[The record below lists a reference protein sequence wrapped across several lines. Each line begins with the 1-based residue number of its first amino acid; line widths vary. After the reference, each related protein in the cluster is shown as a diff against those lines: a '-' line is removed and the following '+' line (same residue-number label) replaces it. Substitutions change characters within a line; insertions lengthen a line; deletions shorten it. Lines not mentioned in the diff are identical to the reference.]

1 MAELMA
7 RERQAAYDA
16 VGRYDQDRVNG
27 FDETFLD
34 DFASLVDPVGTSTI
48 LEAMAGDGK
57 FLKRLHALGRKGGG
71 TRSAKLAGLEY
82 SRVQCE
88 FAKRELDGLPVE
100 MIWGDVVEM
109 RDLARDKP
117 LPDCSYE
124 KVVVKSGNH
133 EIPGPRQPRMYES
146 IHRVLQPGGQFI
158 NLGFVFENADERDE
172 MRGIARTK
180 DALAGMAEAVVNRH
194 FLTREELHAHLKQA
208 GFVDVRC
215 HREFDYAIDSQAVV
229 DAYFTRCE
237 AGAQRA
243 DLEHQAAQAR
253 AFAMRRSGRIRFEGL
268 RSLMLVPG
276 EVTVARRPT
285 WVESNLQA
293 FRHCPYEF
301 LRYLAVYR
309 EMLERVLR
317 HVPMGAAVLDVACG
331 PGLLAERLVDKKVS
345 RYRGLDLS
353 PHYVDSCRERLATQ
367 PAFSFALADM
377 NQAEFG
383 EEEHDAVTILNALY
397 LAGVEPVKVLRKA
410 HRALKPGG
418 TLLVTGPTAFDSFTK
433 AEPRMVAQLKADGL
447 LEKYG
452 EQFRKVAE
460 ANARL
465 LPAQGNYWSAE
476 GMTALLREIGFSQV
490 AEVDTTLYYG
500 CSFLV
505 AARK

>member
-1 MAELMA
+1 MAELMS

-27 FDETFLD
+27 FSEAFLD
-34 DFASLVDPVGTSTI
+34 EFAAFVDPVGTSTI

-57 FLKRLHALGRKGGG
+57 FLRRLHALGRKGGG
-71 TRSAKLAGLEY
+71 TRLSKLAGLEY

-88 FAKRELDGLPVE
+88 FAKSELQGLPVE
-100 MIWGDVVEM
+100 VIWGDVVGM
-109 RDLARDKP
+109 RDLSREKP

-133 EIPGPRQPRMYES
+133 EIPGPRQAQMYES

-158 NLGFVFENADERDE
+158 NLGFVFDTAEERDE
-172 MRGIARTK
+172 MREIARTK
-180 DALAGMAEAVVNRH
+180 DSLAGMKDAVVNRH
-194 FLTREELHAHLKQA
+194 FLTREEFHAHLKQA
-208 GFVDVRC
+208 GFVDVRR
-215 HREFDYAIDSQAVV
+215 HRQFDYAIDSQAVV

-237 AGAQRA
+237 AGPQRA
-243 DLEHQAAQAR
+243 DLDFQAAQAR
-253 AFAMRRSGRIRFEGL
+253 AFTLRQKGRVRFEG
-268 RSLMLVPG
+268 RRTLMLAPG
-276 EVTVARRPT
+276 EITVARRPT

-301 LRYLAVYR
+301 LRHLVTYR
-309 EMLERVLR
+309 EMLEKVLR

-331 PGLLAERLVDKKVS
+331 PGLLAERLVDKNVS

-353 PHYVDSCRERLATQ
+353 PHYVESCRERLATQ

-377 NQAEFG
+377 NEAEFG
-383 EEEHDAVTILNALY
+383 EGGQDAVTILNALY

-410 HRALKPGG
+410 FRALRPGG
-418 TLLVTGPTAFDSFTK
+418 TLVVTGPTAFDSFTK
-433 AEPRMVAQLKADGL
+433 AEPRMTAQLRADGL

-476 GMTALLREIGFSQV
+476 GMAALLREIGFSQV
-490 AEVDTTLYYG
+490 VDVDTTLYYG
-500 CSFLV
+500 CAFLV